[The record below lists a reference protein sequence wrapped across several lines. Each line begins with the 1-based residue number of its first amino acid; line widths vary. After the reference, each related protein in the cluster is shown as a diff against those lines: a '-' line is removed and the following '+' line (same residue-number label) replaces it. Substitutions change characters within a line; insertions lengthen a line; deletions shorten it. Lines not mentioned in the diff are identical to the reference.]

1 MLLGMRWVAPRGTMK
16 GMGDHLVHIGEV
28 IVNAIVF
35 DPKNSERLRT
45 MDLNNL
51 LQSVQ
56 RLFRMGSTPRLPPHE
71 SNRRSA
77 RDCTAGQ
84 RR

>member
-1 MLLGMRWVAPRGTMK
+1 MRWVAPRGSMK

-35 DPKNSERLRT
+35 DPKISERL
-45 MDLNNL
+45 
-51 LQSVQ
+51 
-56 RLFRMGSTPRLPPHE
+56 FRVGSTPRRPPHE